1 MAAKRLARTA
11 GMDYAIMSGGD
22 VAPLGSGAVSQLH
35 DMFDWAEGS
44 RKGLLL
50 FVDEADAFLGRRGDA
65 MSEVSCSKSM
75 KVAEGGQSLCSLDR
89 SLGRRCLEYRVSS
102 TPPRALSPR
111 TSCKSVNF
119 CYMLLH
125 CTSYTSE
132 RRQQHGGRSKGMLRT
147 CRFLV
152 MCSMWTT

>member
-75 KVAEGGQSLCSLDR
+75 KVAEGGQSLCSLDT
-89 SLGRRCLEYRVSS
+89 SLERRCLEYQVSS
-102 TPPRALSPR
+102 IPPGFVSQGFMQKRKH
-111 TSCKSVNF
+111 T
-119 CYMLLH
+119 YWYILLH
-125 CTSYTSE
+125 CFSQVSE
-132 RRQQHGGRSKGMLRT
+132 VQRQHEGRSQGMFNT
-147 CRFLV
+147 CRLAV
-152 MCSMWTT
+152 MCSM